1 MIGIV
6 ICPMEVG
13 NSSKVF
19 GKYGFNFKDW
29 KFIVLLR
36 KFPTD
41 IMLDAISMQLIQY
54 VIFNNVKY
62 FYIFRCN
69 CK

>member
-1 MIGIV
+1 
-6 ICPMEVG
+6 MEVG
-13 NSSKVF
+13 NSDKVF

-41 IMLDAISMQLIQY
+41 IMLD
-54 VIFNNVKY
+54 
-62 FYIFRCN
+62 
-69 CK
+69 